1 MTEQRES
8 IPPCLIRIDK
18 EGRWYHQGVEMIH
31 REFIR
36 LFYQNMELDSK
47 GRYLINWGHTRC
59 YVDVEDT
66 AFVVTRV
73 SLERGS
79 DRKPS
84 RFEVRLSDDTQ
95 EALAPDTLRV
105 GKDYVLYCTVKSD
118 SFPARFARAAYY
130 QLAEFIEED
139 DRGYFLPLNGQ
150 RHYIATSPS

>member
-1 MTEQRES
+1 
-8 IPPCLIRIDK
+8 
-18 EGRWYHQGVEMIH
+18 MIH